1 MKRYGVSKLTFTPRK
16 VAAVIVKQTDG
27 AAFFVV
33 GALKRTLPVF
43 ILLRLFS
50 PAVRAKPNGL
60 ALPAA
65 FLAFLFLPALAAF
78 AAAPG
83 RCAIR
88 R

>member
-16 VAAVIVKQTDG
+16 VAAVIMKQIDG

-50 PAVRAKPNGL
+50 PAACAKPNGL
-60 ALPAA
+60 ALPTA
-65 FLAFLFLPALAAF
+65 FLAFPFLPSMAAF

-83 RCAIR
+83 RYAIR